1 MLLKFSRKV
10 WKSVF
15 SAIPLTEGLPPA
27 TFVAR
32 KQRSLAKPSQD
43 LKQSTIMVGHL
54 VQQKKLSESKK
65 NVKKELKR

>member
-1 MLLKFSRKV
+1 
-10 WKSVF
+10 
-15 SAIPLTEGLPPA
+15 
-27 TFVAR
+27 VAR